1 MRTVSAN
8 SPGLLQVDWPHA
20 APGPTAHVVLLLLY
34 TATALLTLVLGLDR
48 PEGWAVWPAASL
60 GAGIGLGA
68 VCRCGIGMLPAV
80 AIAAA
85 GANLLSGIPT
95 VEALGVAGA
104 QAVMIFAAVVL
115 MRRLRFTADLARFRD
130 FLILVVFGPGLM
142 ALVSAMAAVVLHQG
156 IAGFTLGSA
165 ARAWL
170 AMGTGCILMAPLVL
184 MARPHLREHHSRVGP
199 DGYVMILVLV
209 ALMTT
214 SQMRGLDPELT
225 TSLSYAVLVAAAIIA
240 MFQSA
245 RTVAIAV
252 AVAGLAGAICA
263 SLSFGPFDH
272 AADPDQRLL
281 VLIKL
286 CLTAFVALSVSAVR
300 AEHQR
305 LSRQGSERLNRI
317 ARSGEARAREDA
329 ETRIA
334 GELNQPLTAIRTYAQ
349 TAARQL
355 ARELPDG
362 DRATLR
368 RALQGIV
375 SGTER
380 AARSVRPRGEGTAL
394 PQTEVESFVH
404 QCLGEAG
411 RELASRRIWLRK
423 TIESG
428 LPPVLV
434 SEAELERVVLLAL
447 HISIELAVEN
457 GTQRSGGLQ
466 LDCRLD
472 AGKGLVLIEFRV
484 HADRRR
490 SLAAERSPGRNRD
503 WLGWIERLDRF
514 ESEGG
519 YFSLR
524 EEGDQHVI
532 RIGLPAALDKQ

>member
-104 QAVMIFAAVVL
+104 QAVMIF
-115 MRRLRFTADLARFRD
+115 
-130 FLILVVFGPGLM
+130 
-142 ALVSAMAAVVLHQG
+142 AAVVLHQG

-472 AGKGLVLIEFRV
+472 AGQGLVLIEFRV